1 MRRPGFT
8 GAVITERWG
17 YMLGM
22 SVRKTALLIAATAL
36 LSASAGVAQAAEG
49 KGKGIDFTVR
59 TETSAIAPGSQVLRW
74 DAARGRWGLM
84 LNLQQP
90 DSRGIIANDIQ
101 AGAYYRITPSL
112 RVGVGGALG
121 DQQMQNAPR
130 KITPEEGQPRVQFE
144 TRFKF

>member
-1 MRRPGFT
+1 
-8 GAVITERWG
+8 
-17 YMLGM
+17 MLGM
-22 SVRKTALLIAATAL
+22 SVRKTAMLIAATAL
-36 LSASAGVAQAAEG
+36 LSAGAGVAQAADA
-49 KGKGIDFTVR
+49 KGKAIDFTVR
-59 TETSAIAPGSQVLRW
+59 TETSAIAPGSQTLKW

-90 DSRGIIANDIQ
+90 DTRGTVANDIQ

-112 RVGVGGALG
+112 RVGGAVAIGDPQLQSGG
-121 DQQMQNAPR
+121 PR